1 MTGNLFKQIKG
12 ERKKAIVGN
21 QQIHVQKKGKNKKK
35 AMYWKK
41 EKKKKKGKQREWSK
55 APSQ

>member
-1 MTGNLFKQIKG
+1 VTGNLFKQIKG

-41 EKKKKKGKQREWSK
+41 EKKKKKGKQRE
-55 APSQ
+55 